1 MILFVERCEDLLLMP
16 HSFDNIT
23 AVRAPP
29 GPALADRL
37 FDYAWQRLLAR
48 QVECGLIESATIVAR
63 RCIDE
68 DVRTQTIRFPGSREA
83 QLLWV
88 GPGASPKQIVD
99 ALSIP
104 PPRAVVCLNGG
115 TAQLDEERASRLEG
129 LLVDGLARVT
139 AEEGLTVVTG
149 GTDAGIFSLFGKG
162 VEKWGEPAPVVGVVP
177 EKLVRWPGGGAGDTS
192 LEPHHSHFVLVEG
205 RQWGDETGTMYAL
218 MGEWGGACPSVA
230 VFAGGGEV
238 TLEEMRSNLRQG
250 RKMILL
256 AGSGRTTDAVLAA
269 RDAESSLDPS
279 VREIAAQGEIVL
291 FDLHRESR
299 FLASLVRESLFV
311 RRITC
316 GSPS

>member
-1 MILFVERCEDLLLMP
+1 MRM
-16 HSFDNIT
+16 
-23 AVRAPP
+23 
-29 GPALADRL
+29 
-37 FDYAWQRLLAR
+37 
-48 QVECGLIESATIVAR
+48 
-63 RCIDE
+63 
-68 DVRTQTIRFPGSREA
+68 RTQTIRFPGNHEA

-88 GPGASPKQIVD
+88 SPGASPKQIIE

-115 TAQLDEERASRLEG
+115 TAHLDEERASRLES

-162 VEKWGEPAPVVGVVP
+162 VEKWGKSAPVIGVVP
-177 EKLVRWPGGGAGDTS
+177 EKLVRWPGGGAGDTF

-205 RQWGDETGTMYAL
+205 REWGDETGTMYAL
-218 MGEWGGACPSVA
+218 IGEWSSACPTVA

-269 RDAESSLDPS
+269 RGAGSSPEPA
-279 VREIAAQGEIVL
+279 VREIAAQGEIIR
-291 FDLHRESR
+291 FDLHGESR
-299 FLASLVRESLFV
+299 SLASLVRESLFA
-311 RRITC
+311 RKIIRET
-316 GSPS
+316 SQSARA